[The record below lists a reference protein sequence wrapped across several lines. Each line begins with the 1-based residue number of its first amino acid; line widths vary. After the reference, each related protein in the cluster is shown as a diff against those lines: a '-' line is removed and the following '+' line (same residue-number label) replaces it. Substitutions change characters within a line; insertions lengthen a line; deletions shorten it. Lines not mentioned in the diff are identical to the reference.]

1 MKHQITRDKVGVFVQ
16 TLFDKGFEVSTY
28 TDFLTVRQDG
38 EKKVIYIEICDSVEA
53 ASELELAVDSA
64 LESLS

>member
-1 MKHQITRDKVGVFVQ
+1 MKHQITRDKVGAFVQ
-16 TLFDKGFEVSTY
+16 TMFDKGFDASTY
-28 TDFLTVRQDG
+28 TDFLTVRKDG
-38 EKKVIYIEICDSVEA
+38 EKKVIYVEICDSVEA